1 LSLPPNNTK
10 WIMKRIN
17 GSAAPADMLKT
28 FDGNVESVK
37 HGSRS
42 ASPRNKAVH
51 QGVAPTDDEVAD
63 SLAAAHKI
71 LKTYSPLP
79 GWE

>member
-1 LSLPPNNTK
+1 MSRAAEQKLLSLPPNNTK

-37 HGSRS
+37 HG
-42 ASPRNKAVH
+42 
-51 QGVAPTDDEVAD
+51 Q
-63 SLAAAHKI
+63 
-71 LKTYSPLP
+71 
-79 GWE
+79 